1 MGRKGGGR
9 KLKVKASNYFVMTGG
24 WPTYNCE
31 SAGARTA
38 LKLDENHTENVSSD
52 DNCKNECDNS
62 PQGCDFFSWNR
73 RSKDC
78 NLAKVIC

>member
-1 MGRKGGGR
+1 
-9 KLKVKASNYFVMTGG
+9 MTGG

-38 LKLDENHTENVSSD
+38 LKLDENLTENVSSD
-52 DNCKNECDNS
+52 DDCRNECDNS